1 MSQKK
6 TPFFILRDW
15 NAKGGT
21 EDKPGVTGKFGL
33 RVQNEAKV
41 ESFDKRMHWSQQT
54 PFSNN
59 IRDDYIWT
67 TTRWSISKLG

>member
-15 NAKGGT
+15 NAKGGI

-41 ESFDKRMHWSQQT
+41 KRVLTKECTGPSKH
-54 PFSNN
+54 PFP
-59 IRDDYIWT
+59 T
-67 TTRWSISKLG
+67 T